1 LTTAAGYVSIG
12 AGSCPDARIAAVSHA
27 VLFLAHGSRSADAN
41 RFVLER
47 VSALQARL
55 PGLAVEAAFLQSA
68 EPGLDEALASL
79 AAAGARRVVVV
90 PLFLAPGNHATRDLP
105 AAVRR
110 AAARHPGLEAVVTP
124 PLGTDPGVWAA
135 AAELARSA
143 LTEPPPP
150 GDPPMQRWGYDVAPH
165 EIEARSF
172 EIIESLTDLSRFTPA
187 EKALVQRVIHA
198 TGDPSFAELLAWS
211 PGAVE
216 AGVEAFRAGAPV
228 VTDVEMARAG
238 VSKARAAKLG
248 SEVHCFLNAPGV
260 PDEARQR
267 GVTRSIVATE
277 RAAAV
282 CPHAVFA
289 FGNAPTALFRLLE
302 LVDEGP
308 ARPRLVIGVVVG
320 FVGAAESKEALMARP
335 DLAWIAV
342 RGNKG
347 GSNVAAACVNALMKT
362 ALEGAPA

>member
-1 LTTAAGYVSIG
+1 M
-12 AGSCPDARIAAVSHA
+12 PHA

-47 VSALQARL
+47 VTETRARL
-55 PGLAVEAAFLQSA
+55 PGWTVEAAFLQLA
-68 EPGLDEALASL
+68 QPGLDEALGRL
-79 AAAGARRVVVV
+79 AGAGAHRVAVV
-90 PLFLAPGNHATRDLP
+90 PLFLAPGNHVSRDLP
-105 AAVRR
+105 ARVRR
-110 AAARHPGLEAVVTP
+110 AAARHPGLEVVVTP
-124 PLGTDPGVWAA
+124 PLGVQPRVWAA
-135 AAELARSA
+135 AAELAQSA
-143 LTEPPPP
+143 LTDSVPP
-150 GDPPMQRWGYDVAPH
+150 GEPPMQRWGYDVAPH
-165 EIEARSF
+165 EIEIRSF
-172 EIIESLTDLSRFTPA
+172 EIIESLADLTRFAPA

-198 TGDPSFAELLAWS
+198 TGDPSFADLLAWS

-238 VSKARAAKLG
+238 VSKARATKLG
-248 SEVHCFLNAPGV
+248 SEVHCFLNAAGV
-260 PDEARQR
+260 PDEARHR
-267 GVTRSIVATE
+267 GLTRSIVATE
-277 RAAAV
+277 RAAAA
-282 CPHAVFA
+282 CPDAVFA

-302 LVDEGP
+302 LVDEGR

-320 FVGAAESKEALMARP
+320 FVGAAESKEALMARS